1 VSLESRYRYSN
12 EIVYNN
18 FLWPEN
24 ISEKQVSAIE
34 KAIEKVLSVRKSI
47 TNCPIGKMYE
57 NGKMPPA
64 LVKAHIELDKAVDS
78 SYKKATF
85 TSDTNRMEFLFELYE
100 KYTAELFSKE
110 IPKKI
115 NHDLYFSNY

>member
-1 VSLESRYRYSN
+1 M
-12 EIVYNN
+12 
-18 FLWPEN
+18 
-24 ISEKQVSAIE
+24 SAIE
-34 KAIEKVLSVRKSI
+34 KAIEKILSVRKSI

-64 LVKAHIELDKAVDS
+64 LVKTHIELDKAVDS

-110 IPKKI
+110 IPKK
-115 NHDLYFSNY
+115 NKS